1 MVQHR
6 SRHAQPAAAAAAPR
20 HPGTRHPGATVG
32 RVRRGADRTGNVR
45 RTVHRH
51 SRGGTGDLPH
61 LEADAAGTRHRTGEG
76 ARHAGENL
84 LQERERLARRLAQAQ
99 HGRTA
104 GLLQLQAGHPPPHDR
119 DGRRTM
125 GFGHRLR
132 GTALRHRR
140 RGLHGPRE
148 LRPETLPAADD
159 ADLGREVLPLALGPH
174 RLGPRRAGEGP
185 GLLGQPRTG
194 DLGGRGDGAATPRR
208 HALLPGQRT
217 EPRATAPDRHRPTP
231 SRTW

>member
-32 RVRRGADRTGNVR
+32 RFRRGADRTGNVR

-61 LEADAAGTRHRTGEG
+61 LETDAAGTRHRTGEG

-159 ADLGREVLPLALGPH
+159 ADLGREVLP
-174 RLGPRRAGEGP
+174 PR
-185 GLLGQPRTG
+185 PRTAPP
-194 DLGGRGDGAATPRR
+194 RAVPRWRRTRPARAASDWRSRRPWRWRCNTPK
-208 HALLPGQRT
+208 T
-217 EPRATAPDRHRPTP
+217 RATA
-231 SRTW
+231 WAAY